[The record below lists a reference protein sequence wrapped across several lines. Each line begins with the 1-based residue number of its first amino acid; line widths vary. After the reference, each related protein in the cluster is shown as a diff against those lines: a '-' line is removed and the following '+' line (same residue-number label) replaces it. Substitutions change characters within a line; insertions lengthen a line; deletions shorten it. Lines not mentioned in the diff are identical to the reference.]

1 MKADA
6 RYVLWVWAAVSLLA
20 AGASGQVRVTAQVD
34 TSEDIYVGESF
45 TYNIII
51 DGWNQPG
58 EVDLSPLAGYS
69 PQSAGSQDVSQTSI
83 TIING
88 RTTRK
93 TVKRFVMRYLLTAK
107 SAGRI
112 TLPAVTVEVAG
123 KKYRTNPVEVDILKP
138 GTTDRLDI
146 ELTLSH
152 RRCYVGQA
160 VTMTVKF
167 FASAELGDF
176 QINVPVFENEED
188 FDFEDPDEVPAGAK
202 RYRLSAG
209 SQVPVYITQSRV
221 VHKGRQASMLLFR
234 KLLIPKRPG
243 RIEIAAV
250 TVSADVVVG
259 GTRSF
264 FRFSPQYKRF
274 MVGSDSAVLEVL
286 PLPEQGKPE
295 GFYGLVGRY
304 TISATAEPTKVHVG
318 DPITLTIRISGERLK
333 PVRWPRLESVGEL
346 AANFKIPSERAAGT
360 VRDGAKV
367 FVQTIR
373 AKTDKVERIPPIP
386 LAYFDSEQGRYVVT
400 ATDPIKLE
408 VAATE
413 VLTPGDLQGGD
424 FRPVNREVEALKKGI
439 SANYEGLDALESVRF
454 SPVEALLSVSYGALW
469 MVPLAVLAGSVV
481 ARLFAFTSPEK
492 KAMRRRRRAAGEA
505 IALLKKVRAGDQAAG
520 EQVAAAMKQYVGQ
533 RFGRTAGS
541 LTGDDCRAIVAEATG
556 DREVADRYKQIMER
570 CEAARYAAGQADI
583 DTGKVRDVIELIR
596 LVEKKSRK

>member
-360 VRDGAKV
+360 VQDGAKV